1 MAKKQTESRLVKQ
14 IRERLK
20 EAGWLTYKIHG
31 SAYQEPGIPDLLCFR
46 RGQPLAI
53 EVKVVGN
60 APTAVQ
66 LRQHARLRAAGVEV
80 VVAYSIDDIAHVLK

>member
-20 EAGWLTYKIHG
+20 EAGWLSYKIHG

-46 RGQPLAI
+46 DGKPLAI
-53 EVKVVGN
+53 EAKVGSN
-60 APTAVQ
+60 APTAIQ

-80 VVAYSIDDIAHVLK
+80 VVAYSVEDLVAYLD